1 MIPEQMEGQLEGLK
15 KFLLV
20 GVGAA
25 FTLLA
30 VTIMDILDGNT
41 TIRIDPLWFILQ
53 VAFTPIGFYLLT
65 SKAWK
70 IIPLSARINTAFGY
84 LAIGWVLLLALG
96 FSTAQDGSNELNVL
110 VLLSGIALGASY
122 HYLKKIHMRV
132 SEDVFP

>member
-1 MIPEQMEGQLEGLK
+1 MTPEQMEGQLEGLK

-20 GVGAA
+20 GFGAA

-30 VTIMDILDGNT
+30 ITIMDILDGRT
-41 TIRIDPLWFILQ
+41 VTRIDLLWSILQ

-65 SKAWK
+65 SKSWK
-70 IIPLSARINTAFGY
+70 VIPLSTRLNTAFGY

-96 FSTAQDGSNELNVL
+96 FSTAQDGNKELNVL
-110 VLLSGIALGASY
+110 TLLSGIALGASY
-122 HYLKKIHMRV
+122 YYLKKIHMRV